1 MTAPETQLAE
11 LDTQLAAAVPTG
23 DAEAVEKKRCDRC
36 NLLCDPTEGHARS
49 KSKWVC
55 KDCYATGMTI
65 ARHGLNVESDMS
77 PANLLAFYCRC
88 KEERL
93 SNDER
98 RLSYKKTRALVKEQ
112 LITASVRRFT
122 ETSGGTYKPLS
133 MYAKEGLTEAE
144 LKRVQDYCPTQEHP
158 VLGTTYKVDF
168 TSDMMQRVQEEVEQ
182 KLLQLET
189 ACKKKKTPALQDAEQ
204 PQAGLQALENGPP
217 LEDLESDED
226 AEQTRKGQGKGGKD
240 PAEAER
246 KKAERQA
253 ARKAKKDFKGLTA
266 LMGRV
271 LPSLRKFNA
280 QLPALQ
286 EKLGQ
291 EGLEG
296 LPEATREELEEL
308 APRLANYEQDGQKLL
323 AQAAAGKTVWEGATP
338 LTFTAVDVSE
348 ALKSTS
354 ALARTLAKRK
364 REVAPLQP
372 AKKAKPGKKK

>member
-11 LDTQLAAAVPTG
+11 LETQLAAAPPTG
-23 DAEAVEKKRCDRC
+23 DAEAAEKKRCDRC
-36 NLLCDPTEGHARS
+36 NLLCDPTDGHARS

-55 KDCYATGMTI
+55 KDCYATGMTM

-77 PANLLAFYCRC
+77 PAQLLAFYGRC
-88 KEERL
+88 KDERL
-93 SNDER
+93 SNDEH

-122 ETSGGTYKPLS
+122 ETSCGTYKPLS
-133 MYAKEGLTEAE
+133 MYAKDGLTEDE
-144 LKRVQDYCPTQEHP
+144 LQRVQEQCPTREHP
-158 VLGTTYKVDF
+158 VLGTTYKLDF
-168 TSDMMQRVQEEVEQ
+168 TSDTMQRVQEEVEQ

-189 ACKKKKTPALQDAEQ
+189 ACKKKKTPALQDAQQ
-204 PQAGLQALENGPP
+204 PQAGLQALEDGQP

-226 AEQTRKGQGKGGKD
+226 VEQTRKGQGKGGKD
-240 PAEAER
+240 PAQAAR

-253 ARKAKKDFKGLTA
+253 AQKAKKDFKALTA

-271 LPSLRKFNA
+271 LPSLRKLNA

-296 LPEATREELEEL
+296 LPEATREELDEL
-308 APRLANYEQDGQKLL
+308 APRLANYDRSCSRRLL
-323 AQAAAGKTVWEGATP
+323 QARPEP
-338 LTFTAVDVSE
+338 P
-348 ALKSTS
+348 
-354 ALARTLAKRK
+354 R
-364 REVAPLQP
+364 
-372 AKKAKPGKKK
+372 